1 MDSVHS
7 HSTDELVRMMKKIP
21 LFMTDLDEAGGIDG
35 TCVIVLLRRYYILG
49 CATDGTSMIG
59 DEENIQVEALRAL
72 QYEGTRAE
80 IAQGFKE
87 RGSEMVAEKRWKD
100 AKEYYTKGLLA
111 LKAPKETKGTPISDE
126 DDDEAETVKEK
137 Q

>member
-1 MDSVHS
+1 
-7 HSTDELVRMMKKIP
+7 
-21 LFMTDLDEAGGIDG
+21 
-35 TCVIVLLRRYYILG
+35 
-49 CATDGTSMIG
+49 MIG

-87 RGSEMVAEKRWKD
+87 RGNEMVAEKRWKD

-111 LKAPKETKGTPISDE
+111 LKAPKETKDTPISDE